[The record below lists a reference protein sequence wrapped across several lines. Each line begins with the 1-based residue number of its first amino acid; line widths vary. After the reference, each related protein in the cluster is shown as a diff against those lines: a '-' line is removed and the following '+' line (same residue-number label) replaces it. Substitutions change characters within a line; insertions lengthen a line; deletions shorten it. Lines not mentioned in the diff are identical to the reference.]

1 MDKIMKNNK
10 DRLQKIAIHGVPRSG
25 TTWVGEIINSSP
37 SVAYRFQPLFSYA
50 HKDFLTV
57 ASTKTEINDFFTRLL
72 NCEDDFTNQ
81 NTKRESGDFPNFK
94 KDNVTHVAYKEVR
107 YINILFNIMRKTDDV
122 VLVAVIRNP
131 LSVINSWLRAP
142 REFRRDLGWSE
153 KEEWRYAL
161 KKNLNQ
167 PEEFNGYEK
176 WKVATNIFLQLKI
189 MFPDRV
195 YIQKYRDLLEK
206 PIKESQNLFDFLQ
219 LEFNE
224 QTRSFLSSS
233 TSLEREDAYAVF
245 RKNQTDDKWKTELD
259 AAIAEEIMT
268 DLEGTQLE
276 MFLNE

>member
-1 MDKIMKNNK
+1 MENNK
-10 DRLQKIAIHGVPRSG
+10 GRFHKIAVHGVPRSG
-25 TTWVGEIINSSP
+25 TTWIGEIINSSP
-37 SVAYRFQPLFSYA
+37 NTAYRYQPLFSYA
-50 HKDFLTV
+50 HKDFLTS
-57 ASTKTEINDFFTRLL
+57 ASSKTEINDFFTRLL

-81 NTKRESGDFPNFK
+81 KAKRESGDFPKFK
-94 KDNVTHVAYKEVR
+94 KEDVTHVAYKEVR

-167 PEEFNGYEK
+167 PEEFHGYEK
-176 WKVATNIFLQLKI
+176 WKVATNIFLQLKN

-195 YIQKYRDLLEK
+195 YIQQYRDLLEK
-206 PIKESQNLFDFLQ
+206 PVKESQNLFDFLK

-224 QTRSFLSSS
+224 QTRSFLNSS
-233 TSLEREDAYAVF
+233 TSSEREDAYAVF
-245 RKNQTDDKWKTELD
+245 RKNQTDDKWETELD
-259 AAIAEEIMT
+259 VAITEEILT
-268 DLEGTQLE
+268 DLKGTNLE
-276 MFLNE
+276 IFV

>member
-1 MDKIMKNNK
+1 
-10 DRLQKIAIHGVPRSG
+10 
-25 TTWVGEIINSSP
+25 
-37 SVAYRFQPLFSYA
+37 
-50 HKDFLTV
+50 
-57 ASTKTEINDFFTRLL
+57 
-72 NCEDDFTNQ
+72 
-81 NTKRESGDFPNFK
+81 
-94 KDNVTHVAYKEVR
+94 
-107 YINILFNIMRKTDDV
+107 MRKTDDV

-167 PEEFNGYEK
+167 PEEFHGYEK

-206 PIKESQNLFDFLQ
+206 PVKESQNLFDFLQ

-268 DLEGTQLE
+268 DLEGTKLE
-276 MFLNE
+276 IFV